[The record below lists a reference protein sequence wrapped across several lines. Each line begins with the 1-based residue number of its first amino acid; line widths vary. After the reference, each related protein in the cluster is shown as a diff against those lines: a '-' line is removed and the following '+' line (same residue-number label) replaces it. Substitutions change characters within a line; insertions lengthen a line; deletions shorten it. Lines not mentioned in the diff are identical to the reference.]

1 MKNYNYIKNAIFLA
15 EEKKS
20 SLQRLFRI
28 FILNVGILSYYKDAD
43 GIARNYNR
51 NIGLNCDVSILPR

>member
-1 MKNYNYIKNAIFLA
+1 MAYFLA

-28 FILNVGILSYYKDAD
+28 FILNVGIISYYKDAD